1 MKKPPTKP
9 FLRIRALPKIQLS
22 SIRWYRHRWQFV
34 VMALFTT
41 ICVLL
46 FPQGSSFRFAD
57 LREGDIY
64 IGEPIIAPFT
74 FSINKT
80 PEEYERDKQA
90 ARQSVYPIF
99 VRRDSVAAA
108 QNAALDRFLSQ
119 LENVLAS
126 VAPDSVKSVQI
137 RELFDQ
143 RNNSISNDGLRFLL
157 TGFTLRPGGNG
168 RLMHFAAYREELERI
183 LRDLYTIGII
193 NLERT
198 ALPDYVTKVA
208 LRTGSDEV
216 VEECDDL
223 HHQGTVNNAVLQKLR
238 EIANSTEPA
247 INLGYQIVTSF
258 VKPNLFFDQLETETR
273 VTEALA
279 RVPLAR
285 GSVLENEKI
294 IESHEKITKEH
305 IQKLNSL
312 ASALVERKMSE
323 GTLSRLLPIVGKLF
337 MTVLSLIVLI
347 VFLRYWRVT
356 IYEDISRVIL
366 IALILLLVV
375 FLAHVVRRM
384 SVSEFLI
391 PFALAPMLLTVFF
404 DARLAFVGT
413 TSLAVLLGSLR
424 GNEFTATFLCII
436 VGMASI
442 LAVRKVRSRTWIFK
456 AFLFLALAYIL
467 AASAQAF
474 LLHSP
479 GARLSGNIL
488 NGLLSAAVCPILTY
502 GVMIIFEYLFDI
514 TTDATLLELSDLNRP
529 LLRELAVRAP
539 GTYHHSIVVGTLSEA
554 AAEAIGANSLLAR
567 VGAYYHDIGKLDKP
581 EYFMENQKG
590 GKNPHDKLAPTMS
603 RLIIVNH
610 VKRGIEIAES
620 NGLPRELRDFI
631 PQHHGTNL
639 ISYFYRKAQERNDE
653 TEIQE
658 TSFRYPGPKPQ
669 TKETGI
675 VMLAD
680 GVEAAARSL
689 RDPSV
694 SRIRAIVSQIIA
706 QRFTAS
712 ELDECPL
719 TLRDLNQIKESFE
732 RTLTGIFHGRLQ
744 YPGGPEKSTE
754 TERNEATE
762 KPAGRSAETGTSAG
776 EQENGSEWPFEA
788 EGSPPVREKPR
799 RH

>member
-1 MKKPPTKP
+1 MKQPPTKP

-22 SIRWYRHRWQFV
+22 AARWYRHRWQFL

-41 ICVLL
+41 VCVLL
-46 FPQGSSFRFAD
+46 FPQEATFRFAD

-74 FSINKT
+74 FPINKT

-90 ARQSVYPIF
+90 ARESVYPIF
-99 VRRDSVAAA
+99 VRRDSVAEAR
-108 QNAALDRFLSQ
+108 NTALAGFLNQ
-119 LENVLAS
+119 LEGILAS
-126 VAPDSVKSVQI
+126 LAPDSVKAVQI
-137 RELFDQ
+137 RQLFDQ
-143 RNNSISNDGLRFLL
+143 QKNSISTDGLRFLL
-157 TGFTLRPGGNG
+157 TGFTPRPAGNG
-168 RLMHFAAYREELERI
+168 KLLSFAAYRQELERI
-183 LRDLYTIGII
+183 LRDVYTIGLI
-193 NLERT
+193 NLERS
-198 ALPDYVTKVA
+198 ALPDHVRKVA
-208 LRTGSDEV
+208 LRTGSDEI
-216 VEECDDL
+216 VEELDDL
-223 HHQGTVNNAVLQKLR
+223 HHLGTVHNAVLQKLR
-238 EIANSTEPA
+238 EIARISEPA

-258 VKPNLFFDQLETETR
+258 VTPNLFFEQLETEAR
-273 VTEALA
+273 INEALA

-294 IESHEKITKEH
+294 IESHEKITREH

-312 ASALVERKMSE
+312 AGALVERKMSE
-323 GTLSRLLPIVGKLF
+323 GPLARLLPTAGKLL
-337 MTVLSLIVLI
+337 MTVLSLTVLI
-347 VFLRYWRVT
+347 VFLRYWRAAV
-356 IYEDISRVIL
+356 YEDISRVIL

-375 FLAHVVRRM
+375 FLAHAVRRM
-384 SVSEFLI
+384 SESEFLI
-391 PFALAPMLLTVFF
+391 PYALAPMLLTIFF

-413 TSLAVLLGSLR
+413 TALAILLGSLR
-424 GNEFTATFLCII
+424 GNEFAATFLCII

-442 LAVRKVRSRTWIFK
+442 LSVRKVRSRTWIFK
-456 AFLFLALAYIL
+456 AFLFLGLAYIL
-467 AASAQAF
+467 AASALAF

-479 GARLSGNIL
+479 GSRLSGNIL
-488 NGLLSAAVCPILTY
+488 SGLLSAAVTPILTY
-502 GVMIIFEYLFDI
+502 GMMIIFEYLFDI

-567 VGAYYHDIGKLDKP
+567 VGAYYHDIGKLEKP
-581 EYFMENQKG
+581 EYFVENQRG

-603 RLIIVNH
+603 RLIIINH

-639 ISYFYRKAQERNDE
+639 ISYFYRKAQERNNE
-653 TEIQE
+653 SEIQE

-689 RDPSV
+689 REPSV
-694 SRIRAIVSQIIA
+694 SRIRALVSQIIA
-706 QRFTAS
+706 QRFTAG

-744 YPGGPEKSTE
+744 YPGGTEKSSE
-754 TERNEATE
+754 TESEDSSD
-762 KPAGRSAETGTSAG
+762 KPAGRSTESGTLAG
-776 EQENGSEWPFEA
+776 EQSNGNEWPLEA
-788 EGSPPVREKPR
+788 EGNPPGREKPR
-799 RH
+799 RY